1 MMSGVRASLTS
12 LAVLLAAASCGNGG
26 GDPRFDAPVVPPDM
40 GDAALNA
47 RRLWLAP
54 INGSETNLKLQETE
68 PPPF

>member
-26 GDPRFDAPVVPPDM
+26 GDPVFDAPVVLV
-40 GDAALNA
+40 DAALNA